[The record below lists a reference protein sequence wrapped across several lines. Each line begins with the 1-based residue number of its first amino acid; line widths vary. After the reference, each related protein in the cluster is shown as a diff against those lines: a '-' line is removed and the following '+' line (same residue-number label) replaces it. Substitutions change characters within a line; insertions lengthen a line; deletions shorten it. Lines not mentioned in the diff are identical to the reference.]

1 MAPTP
6 TTTPMPVPPKGPEI
20 SDMSDETITENT
32 ILVNSQHKNMRLF
45 FVLNTLVQ
53 HLHDFAREVRLT
65 TEEWEEGIKFL
76 TDCGHITTDIRQ
88 EFVLLSDVL
97 GLSVLVDGISH
108 PKPENATLGTLLGP
122 FHTHDAEE
130 KEQGDSIV
138 SEGKGEPLLI
148 EGKLT
153 DTNGDPI
160 ANATIDLWHC
170 DKDGFY
176 DTQYE
181 NRDHADLRGIV
192 RTAEDGS
199 FVIKASKPVPY
210 PIPSDGPVGK
220 LLKIINRHPYR
231 PAHIH
236 FIIEKPGYD
245 RLITAL
251 YEKGDPFEKSD
262 AVFGVKSKLL
272 YTLDKVGEEK
282 AKKYNMD
289 KDDWYLH
296 WDFTIITEQESVE
309 LVRKKNKEA
318 IVNNKNSP
326 YNLILNKN
334 GLPEATPLD

>member
-1 MAPTP
+1 MIAPNTNA
-6 TTTPMPVPPKGPEI
+6 PVVAE
-20 SDMSDETITENT
+20 MSDETITENT
-32 ILVNSQHKNMRLF
+32 IAVNSQHKNMRLF

-76 TDCGHITTDIRQ
+76 TECGHITTDIRQ

-97 GLSVLVDGISH
+97 GFSVLVDSISH
-108 PKPENATLGTLLGP
+108 PKPDNATLGTLLGP
-122 FHTHDAEE
+122 FHTHDAEV
-130 KEQGDSIV
+130 KENGETIV

-153 DTNGDPI
+153 DTKGNSISD
-160 ANATIDLWHC
+160 ATIDLWHC

-181 NRDHADLRGIV
+181 DREKADLRGIIK
-192 RTAEDGS
+192 TGKDGS

-220 LLKIINRHPYR
+220 LLKRINRHPYR

-245 RLITAL
+245 KLITAL
-251 YEKGDPFEKSD
+251 YEKGDPYETSD

-272 YTLDKVGEEK
+272 YTLGKVGMEK
-282 AKKYNMD
+282 SKQYNMSP
-289 KDDWYLH
+289 DDWYLN
-296 WDFTIITEQESVE
+296 WDFKIITDKESRE
-309 LVRKKNKEA
+309 LVYEKNKKA
-318 IVNNKNSP
+318 IGLNS
-326 YNLILNKN
+326 NLVLNEN
-334 GLPEATPLD
+334 GLPEMAPLD